1 MKSYLNSWARFRAQK
16 MGPGYVI
23 PIKNLFGGPFLSPEN
38 GLRFSDFRAIFG
50 TPSRGKIIKVFRPRD
65 RSMKEGSE
73 GGRED
78 GEMGKRVYGEGAGEG
93 SEGTGRDEVRCTVRR
108 ERRHSG
114 EKEKGRTGL
123 TLSGVHGRARG
134 GNETSLC
141 VV

>member
-1 MKSYLNSWARFRAQK
+1 MKNYVNWWARFRAQK

-23 PIKNLFGGPFLSPEN
+23 PTKNLFGGPFLSPEN

-73 GGRED
+73 GRRED
-78 GEMGKRVYGEGAGEG
+78 GAIGKRVYGEAAGEG
-93 SEGTGRDEVRCTVRR
+93 SEGTGRDEVRCTVRG
-108 ERRHSG
+108 ERRQGG
-114 EKEKGRTGL
+114 EKEKGRKWL
-123 TLSGVHGRARG
+123 TVSGVHGRARA